1 MTGTMADHGIQLE
14 GVTVRFGAQ
23 SVVDDMTLSV
33 PRGEV
38 HVLLGASGAG
48 KTTILRAVAGFVR
61 IASGQIALD
70 GNVVDDAGR
79 RPVPPERR
87 RVGIV
92 FQNYALFPH
101 ISVAKNVAYGMA
113 SPSRAAVSGI
123 LERVGLA
130 GYENRRP
137 PELSGGEQQRVA
149 LARALAREPRVLLLD
164 EPFSNLD
171 PERRRDLR
179 AETLRIIRQARLT
192 TILVTHNAE
201 EALEAADR
209 ATVIDEGRR
218 VQTAAPQTLYAEPA
232 NLIVARSVGPVQTF
246 PAVVSENGRSAQCLL
261 GQVTLRGDRRTG
273 DVLVRPEAIAV
284 TDAQEG
290 GDGALARVIGRYY
303 RGSELELELCIGD
316 RERFRARGRP
326 TEMPPGDHV
335 RARVSEPCVL
345 V

>member
-130 GYENRRP
+130 G
-137 PELSGGEQQRVA
+137 
-149 LARALAREPRVLLLD
+149 
-164 EPFSNLD
+164 
-171 PERRRDLR
+171 
-179 AETLRIIRQARLT
+179 
-192 TILVTHNAE
+192 
-201 EALEAADR
+201 DR
-209 ATVIDEGRR
+209 K
-218 VQTAAPQTLYAEPA
+218 
-232 NLIVARSVGPVQTF
+232 SVV
-246 PAVVSENGRSAQCLL
+246 
-261 GQVTLRGDRRTG
+261 
-273 DVLVRPEAIAV
+273 
-284 TDAQEG
+284 
-290 GDGALARVIGRYY
+290 
-303 RGSELELELCIGD
+303 
-316 RERFRARGRP
+316 
-326 TEMPPGDHV
+326 
-335 RARVSEPCVL
+335 
-345 V
+345 